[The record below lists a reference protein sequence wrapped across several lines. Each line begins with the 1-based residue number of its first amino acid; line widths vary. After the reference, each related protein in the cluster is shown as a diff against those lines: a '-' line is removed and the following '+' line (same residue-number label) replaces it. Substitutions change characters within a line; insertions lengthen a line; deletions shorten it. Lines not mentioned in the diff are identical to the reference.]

1 MSLITKAGLELQKI
15 YQKTVRKLDS
25 PKGTPQSIAKGFA
38 TGVAMSFTP
47 FVGFHIL
54 LSLMVAKVTKQNG
67 IAATLGTIAGNPWTF
82 PLIWYTTLHTGHFLL
97 GSDAPKLPVNFK
109 ALFSELFHTVI
120 TLDFSAFLSD
130 IWPVVFPMLVGCIPY
145 YIAVWLLCS
154 HLIAQVLSNKTDN
167 GDKQDDS
174 RTGV

>member
-1 MSLITKAGLELQKI
+1 MSLIEEVGLELQKI
-15 YQKTVRKLDS
+15 YQKTIEKLDS
-25 PKGTPQSIAKGFA
+25 LKGTPKGIANGFA

-54 LSLMVAKVTKQNG
+54 LSLIVAKITKQNG

-82 PLIWYTTLHTGHFLL
+82 PFIWYATLHTGHFLL

-120 TLDFSAFLSD
+120 ALDFNAFLGD
-130 IWPVVFPMLVGCIPY
+130 IWPIFFPMLIGCIPF
-145 YIAVWLLCS
+145 YIVVWLLCS
-154 HLIAQVLSNKTDN
+154 RLIERVLNKKVN
-167 GDKQDDS
+167 GDKK
-174 RTGV
+174 V

>member
-25 PKGTPQSIAKGFA
+25 LKGTPQSIAKGFA

-82 PLIWYTTLHTGHFLL
+82 PLIWYTTLHTGHFYLEATPRNCRL
-97 GSDAPKLPVNFK
+97 ILK
-109 ALFSELFHTVI
+109 HC
-120 TLDFSAFLSD
+120 SASCF
-130 IWPVVFPMLVGCIPY
+130 
-145 YIAVWLLCS
+145 
-154 HLIAQVLSNKTDN
+154 T
-167 GDKQDDS
+167 
-174 RTGV
+174 R